1 MDSPLRHLVG
11 RTARLPL
18 RSQAQ
23 QPAIESLAPAG
34 LPAEVMAIA
43 GAAAAPPARRHRVL
57 ATVLCL
63 DVVGSTERA
72 ATLGDDLWLDQLA
85 AYHAVARRQTSLY
98 RGALLSALGDAVW
111 AAFAMPLDAICC
123 AMALVESLH
132 LLGIPVRA
140 GMHAGECQWLDGRA
154 DGLVMHICAR
164 VTAKA
169 GPGEI
174 LVTATVKE
182 LVAGAPLAFQER
194 DRHKLRGLAGSWQLF
209 TVAGYRTASPRWTA

>member
-1 MDSPLRHLVG
+1 M
-11 RTARLPL
+11 

-23 QPAIESLAPAG
+23 QPAIEPLAPAG
-34 LPAEVMAIA
+34 LPAAVVA
-43 GAAAAPPARRHRVL
+43 GSGCGFTPPLAAEHHRVL

-85 AYHAVARRQTSLY
+85 AYHAVARRQLRLY
-98 RGALLSALGDAVW
+98 RGALLSALGDGVW
-111 AAFAMPLDAICC
+111 AAFAMPIDAIRC

-140 GMHAGECQWLDGRA
+140 GVHTGECQWLDGRA

-174 LVTATVKE
+174 LVTATVKD
-182 LVAGAPLAFQER
+182 LVAGAPLAFQDR
-194 DRHKLRGLAGSWQLF
+194 DRHELRGVPGSWQLF
-209 TVAGYRTASPRWTA
+209 TVSGYRAASPRWTA